1 MIPLLR
7 QTSLQHKHL
16 YCNICLPTIA
26 KCVAGVLNVL
36 HFPRRPASNMR
47 SLYCA
52 NQSSVPLHGSSYFLF
67 PKLLGHSFVHPS
79 LAGAAVR
86 VAEPSPPDTQPP
98 PAPAERGQRRPHG
111 TYEQQRTQS
120 VLQAVIGRC
129 GGDNLP
135 RPSVGQSTLHP
146 PYLQIDRS

>member
-7 QTSLQHKHL
+7 QTSLQHKHP
-16 YCNICLPTIA
+16 YCSICLPTIA
-26 KCVAGVLNVL
+26 KCVAGVPNLL

-52 NQSSVPLHGSSYFLF
+52 NQTSAPRHGSSYFLF
-67 PKLLGHSFVHPS
+67 TKLLGHSFVHPS

-86 VAEPSPPDTQPP
+86 VAEPSPPGHTATACAGRAR
-98 PAPAERGQRRPHG
+98 PASRPHG
-111 TYEQQRTQS
+111 TYEQQLTQS
-120 VLQAVIGRC
+120 ALQAVIGRC
-129 GGDNLP
+129 GGENLP

-146 PYLQIDRS
+146 PYL